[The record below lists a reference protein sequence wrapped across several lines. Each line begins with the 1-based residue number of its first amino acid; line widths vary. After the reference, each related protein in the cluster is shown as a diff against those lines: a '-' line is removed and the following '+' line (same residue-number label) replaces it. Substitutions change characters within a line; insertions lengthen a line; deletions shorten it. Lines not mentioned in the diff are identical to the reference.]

1 MNFPHLTFNLIKDP
15 YMLRSMT
22 GYGVANIESESINVT
37 VEIKTLNSKF
47 LDIYCRVPRNYSE
60 REIEI
65 RNLVTQSLERGK
77 VEVSLTVQPVGKA
90 IATTAVNRPLVK
102 AYFNDLKETANDLG
116 FSGEST
122 DLLRMALQMPN
133 AYNTESVNDTN
144 REGDWAQIKEA
155 VHEALRKCT
164 VFREQEGKMTADK
177 FADYIG
183 TISTLL
189 EEVKEQDKLR
199 IPAVRER
206 LEKQVRD
213 LLSDE
218 NFDPNRFEQELIY
231 YIEKFDISEEKIRL
245 ANHLLYFNETLQSPE
260 SNGKKLNFIAQEIG
274 REINT
279 IGSKAND
286 YGIQR
291 FVVQMKDELEKI
303 KEQTMNII

>member
-1 MNFPHLTFNLIKDP
+1 
-15 YMLRSMT
+15 MLRSMT
-22 GYGVANIESESINVT
+22 GYGVATIESESINVT

-65 RNLVTQSLERGK
+65 RNMVTQALERGK

-90 IATTAVNRPLVK
+90 VAATAVNRPLVK
-102 AYFNDLKETANDLG
+102 AYFEDLSETANDLG
-116 FSGEST
+116 FSGEAT

-133 AYNTESVNDTN
+133 AYNTESVSDTN
-144 REGDWAQIKEA
+144 RDQDWAQIREA
-155 VHEALRKCT
+155 VQEALKKCT
-164 VFREQEGKMTADK
+164 VFREQEGKMTSDK
-177 FADYIG
+177 FEDYIG
-183 TISTLL
+183 TISSLL

-206 LEKQVRD
+206 LEKQVRE

-245 ANHLLYFNETLQSPE
+245 ANHLLYFNETLQSSE

>member
-1 MNFPHLTFNLIKDP
+1 
-15 YMLRSMT
+15 MLRSMT

-102 AYFNDLKETANDLG
+102 AYFSDLSETANDLG
-116 FSGEST
+116 FSGDST
-122 DLLRMALQMPN
+122 ELLRMALQLPN
-133 AYNTESVNDTN
+133 AYNTESVSETN
-144 REGDWAQIKEA
+144 RENDWAQIKEA

-164 VFREQEGKMTADK
+164 IFREQEGKMTADK
-177 FADYIG
+177 FVDYIG
-183 TISTLL
+183 TITSLL
-189 EEVKEQDKLR
+189 EGVKEQDKLR

-213 LLSDE
+213 LLSDD

-245 ANHLLYFNETLQSPE
+245 ENHLNYFKETLQSPE

-286 YGIQR
+286 SGIQR
-291 FVVQMKDELEKI
+291 LVVQMKDELEKI

>member
-1 MNFPHLTFNLIKDP
+1 
-15 YMLRSMT
+15 MLRSMT

-102 AYFNDLKETANDLG
+102 AYFTDLSETANDLG
-116 FSGEST
+116 FAGDST
-122 DLLRMALQMPN
+122 ELLRMALQLPN
-133 AYNTESVNDTN
+133 AYNTESVSETN
-144 REGDWAQIKEA
+144 RENDWSQIKEA
-155 VHEALRKCT
+155 LNEALRKCT
-164 VFREQEGKMTADK
+164 IFREQEGKMTADK
-177 FADYIG
+177 FVDYIG
-183 TISTLL
+183 TITNLL
-189 EEVKEQDKLR
+189 EGVKEQDKLR

-213 LLSDE
+213 LLSDD

-245 ANHLLYFNETLQSPE
+245 ENHLKYFKETLQSPE

-286 YGIQR
+286 SAIQR
-291 FVVQMKDELEKI
+291 QVVQMKDELEKI

>member
-1 MNFPHLTFNLIKDP
+1 M
-15 YMLRSMT
+15 
-22 GYGVANIESESINVT
+22 
-37 VEIKTLNSKF
+37 
-47 LDIYCRVPRNYSE
+47 
-60 REIEI
+60 
-65 RNLVTQSLERGK
+65 
-77 VEVSLTVQPVGKA
+77 EVSLTVQPVGKA
-90 IATTAVNRPLVK
+90 VATTAVNRPLVK
-102 AYFNDLKETANDLG
+102 AYFNDLSETAGELG
-116 FSGEST
+116 FTGNTT
-122 DLLRMALQMPN
+122 DMLRMALQMPN
-133 AYNTESVNDTN
+133 AYNTESVSETD
-144 REGDWAQIKEA
+144 RDGDWEQIKEA
-155 VHEALRKCT
+155 VHEALKKCT
-164 VFREQEGKMTADK
+164 IFREQEGKMTSDK
-177 FADYIG
+177 FEDYIG
-183 TISTLL
+183 TISRLL
-189 EEVKEQDKLR
+189 EEVTEQDKLR

-206 LEKQVRD
+206 LEKQVRE

-245 ANHLLYFNETLQSPE
+245 ANHLSYFTETLQSPE

>member
-1 MNFPHLTFNLIKDP
+1 
-15 YMLRSMT
+15 MLKSMT
-22 GYGVANIESESINVT
+22 GYGVSNIESESINVT

-65 RNLVTQSLERGK
+65 RNLITQSLERGK
-77 VEVSLTVQPVGKA
+77 VEFTLTVQPVGKA
-90 IATTAVNRPLVK
+90 VASTSVNRPLVS
-102 AYFNDLKETANDLG
+102 AYYQDLSQTATDLG
-116 FSGEST
+116 FLPDFTE
-122 DLLRMALQMPN
+122 LFRIALQMPN
-133 AYNTESVNDTN
+133 AYNNETADDTSK
-144 REGDWAQIKEA
+144 EDDWAQIKVA
-155 VHEALRKCT
+155 VMEALRKCS
-164 VFREQEGKMTADK
+164 VFREQEGRMTAEK
-177 FADYIG
+177 FAEYIK
-183 TISTLL
+183 TIQTLL
-189 EEVKEQDKLR
+189 DQVAEQDKAR

-213 LLSDE
+213 LLSDD

-231 YIEKFDISEEKIRL
+231 YVEKFDISEEKIRL
-245 ANHLLYFNETLQSPE
+245 ANHLHYFVETMKASE

-286 YGIQR
+286 ATIQHL
-291 FVVQMKDELEKI
+291 VVQMKDELEKI

>member
-1 MNFPHLTFNLIKDP
+1 
-15 YMLRSMT
+15 MLRSMT

-102 AYFNDLKETANDLG
+102 AYFTDLSETANDLG
-116 FSGEST
+116 FSGDST

-133 AYNTESVNDTN
+133 AYNTESVSDTN
-144 REGDWAQIKEA
+144 RDNDWAQIKDA
-155 VHEALRKCT
+155 VFEALKKCN

-177 FADYIG
+177 FEDYIG
-183 TISTLL
+183 TISSLL
-189 EEVKEQDKLR
+189 EDVKEQDKLR

-213 LLSDE
+213 LLSDD

-245 ANHLLYFNETLQSPE
+245 ENHLVYFKETLQSPE

-286 YGIQR
+286 SGIQR

>member
-1 MNFPHLTFNLIKDP
+1 
-15 YMLRSMT
+15 MLKSMT

-47 LDIYCRVPRNYSE
+47 LDIYCRIPRQYSE

-65 RNLVTQSLERGK
+65 RNLLTQSLERGK
-77 VEVSLTVQPVGKA
+77 VEFTLTVQPVGKA
-90 IATTAVNRPLVK
+90 VASTTVNRALVA
-102 AYFNDLKETANDLG
+102 AYYQ
-116 FSGEST
+116 
-122 DLLRMALQMPN
+122 DLLDTAGTVGFEPEKTELYRIALQMPN
-133 AYNTESVNDTN
+133 AYNTESVDESSKEND
-144 REGDWAQIKEA
+144 WSQIKAAVLEA
-155 VHEALRKCT
+155 IRKCN

-177 FADYIG
+177 FNDYIG
-183 TISTLL
+183 TIETLL
-189 EEVKEQDKLR
+189 ASVIEQDKLR

-213 LLSDE
+213 LLSDD

-245 ANHLLYFNETLQSPE
+245 ANHLNYFRETLHSAE

-286 YGIQR
+286 ATIQHL
-291 FVVQMKDELEKI
+291 VVQMKDELEKI

>member
-1 MNFPHLTFNLIKDP
+1 
-15 YMLRSMT
+15 MT
-22 GYGVANIESESINVT
+22 GYGVSNIESESLSVT

-65 RNLVTQSLERGK
+65 RNIITQSLERGK
-77 VEVSLTVQPVGKA
+77 VELTLTVNPVGKA
-90 IATTAVNRPLVK
+90 IASTTVNKVLVA
-102 AYFNDLKETANDLG
+102 AYFNDLKETATGIGFEPDLT
-116 FSGEST
+116 E
-122 DLLRMALQMPN
+122 LYRLALQLPN
-133 AYNTESVNDTN
+133 SYNTETVDETSRDN
-144 REGDWAQIKEA
+144 EWIQIKAAVVEA
-155 VHEALRKCT
+155 IRKCN

-177 FADYIG
+177 FIDYIS
-183 TISTLL
+183 TIDNLL
-189 EEVKEQDKLR
+189 NSVKEQDKLR

-206 LEKQVRD
+206 LEKQVRE
-213 LLSDE
+213 LLSDD

-245 ANHLLYFNETLQSPE
+245 ANHLTYFKETLSSPE

-286 YGIQR
+286 AAIQHL
-291 FVVQMKDELEKI
+291 VVQMKDELEKI

>member
-1 MNFPHLTFNLIKDP
+1 
-15 YMLRSMT
+15 MLRSMT

-102 AYFNDLKETANDLG
+102 VYFNDLTETANDLG

-133 AYNTESVNDTN
+133 AYNTESVTDTN
-144 REGDWAQIKEA
+144 RDSDWAQIKEA

-183 TISTLL
+183 TISSLL

>member
-1 MNFPHLTFNLIKDP
+1 
-15 YMLRSMT
+15 MLRSMT

-102 AYFNDLKETANDLG
+102 AYFSDLSETANDLG
-116 FSGEST
+116 FSGDST
-122 DLLRMALQMPN
+122 ELLRIALQLPN
-133 AYNTESVNDTN
+133 AYNTESVSETN
-144 REGDWAQIKEA
+144 RENDWAQIKEA

-164 VFREQEGKMTADK
+164 IFREQEGKMTADK
-177 FADYIG
+177 FVDYIG
-183 TISTLL
+183 TITTLL
-189 EEVKEQDKLR
+189 EGVKEQDKLR

-213 LLSDE
+213 LLSDD

-245 ANHLLYFNETLQSPE
+245 ENHLNYFNETLQSPE

-286 YGIQR
+286 SGIQR
-291 FVVQMKDELEKI
+291 LVVQMKDELEKI

>member
-1 MNFPHLTFNLIKDP
+1 
-15 YMLRSMT
+15 MT
-22 GYGVANIESESINVT
+22 GYGVSNIESESINVT

-47 LDIYCRVPRNYSE
+47 LDIYCRIPRNYSD

-65 RNLVTQSLERGK
+65 RNLLTQSLERGK
-77 VEVSLTVQPVGKA
+77 VEFTLTVQPVGKA
-90 IATTAVNRPLVK
+90 IASTSVNRALVK
-102 AYFNDLKETANDLG
+102 AYFTDLSATATDLG
-116 FSGEST
+116 FAPDST
-122 DLLRMALQMPN
+122 ELLRVALQMPN
-133 AYNTESVNDTN
+133 SYNTESVDEPNKEND
-144 REGDWAQIKEA
+144 WSQIKVAVLEA
-155 VHEALRKCT
+155 IRKCN
-164 VFREQEGKMTADK
+164 VFREQEGKMTSDK
-177 FADYIG
+177 FKDYIG
-183 TISTLL
+183 TIDSLL
-189 EEVKEQDKLR
+189 HGVAEQDKQR

-213 LLSDE
+213 LLSDD

-245 ANHLLYFNETLQSPE
+245 ANHLTYFTETLESLE

-286 YGIQR
+286 ATIQHL
-291 FVVQMKDELEKI
+291 VVQMKDELEKI

>member
-1 MNFPHLTFNLIKDP
+1 M
-15 YMLRSMT
+15 
-22 GYGVANIESESINVT
+22 
-37 VEIKTLNSKF
+37 
-47 LDIYCRVPRNYSE
+47 
-60 REIEI
+60 
-65 RNLVTQSLERGK
+65 
-77 VEVSLTVQPVGKA
+77 
-90 IATTAVNRPLVK
+90 
-102 AYFNDLKETANDLG
+102 
-116 FSGEST
+116 
-122 DLLRMALQMPN
+122 
-133 AYNTESVNDTN
+133 
-144 REGDWAQIKEA
+144 
-155 VHEALRKCT
+155 
-164 VFREQEGKMTADK
+164 
-177 FADYIG
+177 
-183 TISTLL
+183 L

-206 LEKQVRD
+206 LEKQVSE

-245 ANHLLYFNETLQSPE
+245 ANHLTYFTETLQSPE